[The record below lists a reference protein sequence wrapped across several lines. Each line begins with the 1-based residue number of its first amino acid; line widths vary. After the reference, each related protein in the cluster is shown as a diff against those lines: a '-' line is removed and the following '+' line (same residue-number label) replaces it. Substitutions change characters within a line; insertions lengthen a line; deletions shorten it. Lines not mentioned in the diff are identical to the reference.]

1 VAVRVSLGGKTF
13 AFSADTLPCNEII
26 ACAKNA
32 DLFLCDALCAELD
45 GEEAVARALSALHAT
60 AREAAAMASRAGDG
74 ALACT
79 HIARFGN
86 PVNILAGAK
95 MLFANAVTVA
105 HDGDRYR
112 I

>member
-1 VAVRVSLGGKTF
+1 
-13 AFSADTLPCNEII
+13 
-26 ACAKNA
+26 
-32 DLFLCDALCAELD
+32 
-45 GEEAVARALSALHAT
+45 
-60 AREAAAMASRAGDG
+60 MASRAGAG

-86 PVNILAGAK
+86 PVNILAEAK